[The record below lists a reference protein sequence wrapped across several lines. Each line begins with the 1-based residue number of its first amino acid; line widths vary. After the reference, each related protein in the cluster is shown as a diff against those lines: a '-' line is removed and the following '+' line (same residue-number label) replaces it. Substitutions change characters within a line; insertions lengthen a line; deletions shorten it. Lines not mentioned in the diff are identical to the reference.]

1 MKKVIIITHDERNY
15 QRLKALVKGLFP
27 EVDVSSASEEWD
39 KEKNAIDNYL
49 DVEISND
56 LEIDPD

>member
-1 MKKVIIITHDERNY
+1 MKKVIIITHDERRY

-27 EVDVSSASEEWD
+27 EVSVSLASDEWD
-39 KEKNAIDNYL
+39 KENNINKCPDAD
-49 DVEISND
+49 ISND

>member
-1 MKKVIIITHDERNY
+1 MKKVIIIAHDERNY

-39 KEKNAIDNYL
+39 KENNTIENYL

-56 LEIDPD
+56 SN

>member
-1 MKKVIIITHDERNY
+1 MKKVIIITNDERNY

-27 EVDVSSASEEWD
+27 EVDVSLASGKWD
-39 KEKNAIDNYL
+39 RGNNLVDKYL

-56 LEIDPD
+56 NN

>member
-1 MKKVIIITHDERNY
+1 MKKVIIITHDERNFK
-15 QRLKALVKGLFP
+15 RLKALVKGLFP
-27 EVDVSSASEEWD
+27 EVDVSSASDEWD

-56 LEIDPD
+56 NN

>member
-39 KEKNAIDNYL
+39 KENNTIENYL

-56 LEIDPD
+56 SN

>member
-1 MKKVIIITHDERNY
+1 MKKVIIITHDERSY

-27 EVDVSSASEEWD
+27 EASVSLASDELDRENNTTD
-39 KEKNAIDNYL
+39 KYM

-56 LEIDPD
+56 KN